1 MRVQSSSLWG
11 ALKLG
16 LASLATMGM
25 SGHSSIAMG
34 AEKAARCATLGL
46 AFVGALAV
54 APVIFCSH
62 QKA

>member
-1 MRVQSSSLWG
+1 
-11 ALKLG
+11 
-16 LASLATMGM
+16 MGM
-25 SGHSSIAMG
+25 SGHSGIAMG